1 MRHQVA
7 LVNTIFFG
15 RTHNEQSLNK
25 ELPHLCG
32 IKRSKMKTITEIKQH
47 FSDEEIKLLI
57 EIINGRQEFSVMENT
72 IRDFYGDEYNEEEL
86 KEKLEFDFE
95 YWRLI

>member
-1 MRHQVA
+1 
-7 LVNTIFFG
+7 
-15 RTHNEQSLNK
+15 
-25 ELPHLCG
+25 
-32 IKRSKMKTITEIKQH
+32 MKTLTEIKQH

-95 YWRLI
+95 YGGLIWTRQ

>member
-1 MRHQVA
+1 
-7 LVNTIFFG
+7 
-15 RTHNEQSLNK
+15 
-25 ELPHLCG
+25 
-32 IKRSKMKTITEIKQH
+32 MKTLTEIKQH

-57 EIINGRQEFSVMENT
+57 EIIKGKQEFSVMEDS
-72 IRDFYGDEYNEEEL
+72 IRDFYEEDYNEEEL

>member
-1 MRHQVA
+1 
-7 LVNTIFFG
+7 
-15 RTHNEQSLNK
+15 
-25 ELPHLCG
+25 
-32 IKRSKMKTITEIKQH
+32 MKTITEIKQH

-95 YWRLI
+95 YVRLI